1 MTEDR
6 RPRTKDRGKSAEGI
20 AVIGLR
26 SSALRPASF
35 VAVFALLPLLLGA
48 GCRNRAL
55 EQAQQESR
63 DAKVTIERLKASVDT
78 AAKEIAVVKEELKS
92 VRQNRD
98 ELQKQVDQLMRER
111 DQASTFAQQAQ
122 EAISNLTT
130 RESGQKSVTAALE
143 KQIAELK
150 ILVEDQHKLIEELR
164 KGAPAQPATTTAQ
177 APDKPSTVDPN
188 EKP

>member
-1 MTEDR
+1 MTEVR
-6 RPRTKDRGKSAEGI
+6 RRRTEDGKQNAEGI
-20 AVIGLR
+20 PVIGLS
-26 SSALRPASF
+26 SSALRPLCF
-35 VAVFALLPLLLGA
+35 VTVVTLLPLLLAA

-55 EQAQQESR
+55 EQAQQEAR
-63 DAKVTIERLKASVDT
+63 EAKTTVKKMDYSLQA
-78 AAKEIAVVKEELKS
+78 AAKEIATVKEELSS

-130 RESGQKSVTAALE
+130 RESGQRSVTAALE

-150 ILVEDQHKLIEELR
+150 ILVEDQHKLIEQL
-164 KGAPAQPATTTAQ
+164 KGAAVQPATTTAP
-177 APDKPSTVDPN
+177 ATDKPSTPDPN

>member
-1 MTEDR
+1 MTKDR
-6 RPRTKDRGKSAEGI
+6 RPRTEDARQDAEGI
-20 AVIGLR
+20 AVIGR
-26 SSALRPASF
+26 PFSALCLPSF
-35 VAVFALLPLLLGA
+35 VVLSLLPLLLVA

-55 EQAQQESR
+55 EQAQQEAR
-63 DAKVTIERLKASVDT
+63 ENKATVARLNGSVAM
-78 AAKEIAVVKEELKS
+78 AAKEIATLKEELTS

-98 ELQKQVDQLMRER
+98 NLEKQMEQLRRER

-130 RESGQKSVTAALE
+130 RESGQRSVTAALE

-150 ILVEDQHKLIEELR
+150 TLVEDQHKLIEQL
-164 KGAPAQPATTTAQ
+164 KGAATQPATTPAH
-177 APDKPSTVDPN
+177 APDKPASADPN

>member
-1 MTEDR
+1 MTEGR
-6 RPRTKDRGKSAEGI
+6 RRRTENRRRSAESTAI
-20 AVIGLR
+20 IGLR
-26 SSALRPASF
+26 SSALRCTSF
-35 VAVFALLPLLLGA
+35 VVLALLPLVFAA

-55 EQAQQESR
+55 EQAQQEAR
-63 DAKVTIERLKASVDT
+63 EAKTAVNKMNYSLQT
-78 AAKEIAVVKEELKS
+78 AAKEIATVKEELSS

-98 ELQKQVDQLMRER
+98 ELQKQVDQLMGER

-130 RESGQKSVTAALE
+130 RESGQRSVTAALE

-164 KGAPAQPATTTAQ
+164 KGAAAQPATTTAQ
-177 APDKPSTVDPN
+177 ATDKPSTVDPN